1 MIEISNASL
10 EDPFLVPE
18 EIAIEGGGLARL
30 DSGWCREGIAL
41 SVSITAGAARG
52 GSEVHSSREAP
63 TRCPRA
69 EFPSSCPRRRCP
81 LLSPTSSA
89 PSPCPSPFPCICS
102 EKNMMNSFTLVR
114 ATEDSS
120 VSFIGKVARENT
132 GHSVKS
138 EFQINNE

>member
-63 TRCPRA
+63 TTCPRA
-69 EFPSSCPRRRCP
+69 EGSLHPVPEGGVRSYLRPQVPRARAP
-81 LLSPTSSA
+81 HLSHVYA
-89 PSPCPSPFPCICS
+89 QKRI
-102 EKNMMNSFTLVR
+102 
-114 ATEDSS
+114 
-120 VSFIGKVARENT
+120 
-132 GHSVKS
+132 
-138 EFQINNE
+138 